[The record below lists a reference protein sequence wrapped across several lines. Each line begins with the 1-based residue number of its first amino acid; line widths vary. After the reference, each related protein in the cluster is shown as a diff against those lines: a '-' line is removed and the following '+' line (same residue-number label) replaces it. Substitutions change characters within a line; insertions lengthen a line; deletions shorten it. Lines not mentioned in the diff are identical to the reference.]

1 MEISMGKI
9 GTDCVQGAYQP
20 KNGDP
25 RVLPLYNST
34 TYVYDTAEQLA
45 FLFDS
50 PKCGHIYSRIS
61 NPTVASFE
69 EKVSMLEGGIG
80 AMACSSGMSA
90 TLFAVLTV
98 ANAGDN
104 ILALSTIYGGTY
116 NLFSTTLPKMGIH
129 VKFITPDMTDE
140 QIEAM
145 IDDKTK
151 MLFGETIA
159 NPSIQVLDFDRF
171 AKICQKFQIPFAV
184 DNTLATPILVR
195 PFEHGANIVV
205 HSTTKYLDGH
215 AQCVGGLLVDAGNF
229 QWNGNP
235 RFADFYTPDPS
246 YHGIVYVEEGGDSAY
261 ILKARMQFMRDIGAI
276 MSPFNAYITNLGS
289 ETLHLRMKQH
299 SSNALAVAKMLEN
312 HPNVEWVRYPGLEN
326 DAYHD
331 RGMKYFNGGF
341 SGMVAV
347 GIKGGKEKAGEFMEN
362 LKLIKIVTHIADSR
376 SCVLH
381 PATTTHRQ
389 LSEQDLIDCG
399 IPSNLVRLSIGIEDE
414 EDIVA
419 DIKQALDRL

>member
-1 MEISMGKI
+1 MAKI
-9 GTDCVQGAYQP
+9 GTNCVQGSYKP
-20 KNGDP
+20 KNGEP

-34 TYVYDTAEQLA
+34 TYSYDNAENMA
-45 FLFDS
+45 YLFDS

-61 NPTVASFE
+61 NPTVAAFE
-69 EKVSMLEGGIG
+69 EKVAMLEGGVG

-98 ANAGDN
+98 ASAGDN

-116 NLFSTTLPKMGIH
+116 NLFSTTLPKLGIETRF
-129 VKFITPDMTDE
+129 VKPDMTSE
-140 QIEAM
+140 EIEKL

-151 MLFGETIA
+151 LLFAETIA
-159 NPSIQVLDFDRF
+159 NPSIKVLDFDKYS
-171 AKICQKFQIPFAV
+171 KICKDNKLPFVV
-184 DNTLATPILVR
+184 DNTLATPVLVR
-195 PFEHGANIVV
+195 PFEHGADIIV

-215 AQCVGGLLVDAGNF
+215 AQCVGGLLVDSGKF
-229 QWNGNP
+229 EWNNNP
-235 RFADFYTPDPS
+235 RFEDFYTPDPS
-246 YHGIVYVEEGGDSAY
+246 YHGLIYIEEGGAAAY

-299 SSNALAVAKMLEN
+299 SENALKVAEFLNSNE
-312 HPNVEWVRYPGLEN
+312 NVEWVKYPGLKN
-326 DAYHD
+326 DEFYEL
-331 RGMKYFNGGF
+331 GKKYFDGGF

-347 GIKGGKEKAGEFMEN
+347 GIKGGSEKASKFMEN
-362 LKLIKIVTHIADSR
+362 LNLIKIVTHIADSR

-389 LSEQDLIDCG
+389 LSEQDLQDCG
-399 IPSNLVRLSIGIEDE
+399 IPSNLVRLSIGIEDV
-414 EDIVA
+414 EDIIN
-419 DIKQALDRL
+419 DIDQALQNI